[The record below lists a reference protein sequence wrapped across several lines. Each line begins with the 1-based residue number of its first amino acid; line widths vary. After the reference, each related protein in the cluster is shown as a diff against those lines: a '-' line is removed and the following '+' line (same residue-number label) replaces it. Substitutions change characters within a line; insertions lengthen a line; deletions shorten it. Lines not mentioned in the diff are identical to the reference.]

1 MMTRMSQKMI
11 STKNDPPSAE
21 LTLGIYNKVRKGY
34 EKKEIYKYESVSSK
48 VISESSSWFDAYTGL
63 GD

>member
-1 MMTRMSQKMI
+1 MT
-11 STKNDPPSAE
+11 PPSAE